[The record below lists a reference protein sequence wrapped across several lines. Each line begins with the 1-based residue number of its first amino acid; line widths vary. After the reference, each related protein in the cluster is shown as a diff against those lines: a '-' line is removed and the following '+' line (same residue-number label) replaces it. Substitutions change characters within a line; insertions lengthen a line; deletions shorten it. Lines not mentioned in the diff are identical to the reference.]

1 MMNNYKM
8 KSKYFSQQSYQFA
21 KIIETFKGRKV
32 AVIGHLRP
40 DGDCIGSVVALT
52 RLLHSLGI
60 EAVGVNQDPVP
71 QSLRVFVGD
80 TPLMIASELQSEDYI
95 AVTVDCADYKRIGDK
110 LMEMFPEIELNI
122 DHHISNKNY
131 ARNNIVIDSACATA
145 EILAGF
151 YLDNEYSFDT
161 CIAQN
166 LYIGIAT
173 DTGQFRFPST
183 TQATFEIARRLC
195 ENGANP
201 AVAATELYENE
212 SFEKIKLLQIFLG
225 SLQMKFNN
233 RVCVGLIENGVYE
246 DTGASIDDSEGLV
259 DYARAIK
266 GVDIGVLL
274 EDRKGFLKGSLR
286 AKNPFYRVDQ
296 VAKLFNGGG
305 HACAAG
311 LNVENSSIDEFLP
324 KLLSAIKNHLDALGN
339 P

>member
-1 MMNNYKM
+1 M
-8 KSKYFSQQSYQFA
+8 KNKYFSQQSYQFA

-60 EAVGVNQDPVP
+60 DAVGVNQDPVP

-80 TPLMIASELQSEDYI
+80 TPLMIASELQSEGYI

-183 TQATFEIARRLC
+183 TQATFEIARQLC

-212 SFEKIKLLQIFLG
+212 GFEKIKLLQIFLG

-324 KLLSAIKNHLDALGN
+324 KLLSAIKNHLDTLGN

>member
-8 KSKYFSQQSYQFA
+8 KNKYFSQQSYQFA
-21 KIIETFKGRKV
+21 KIIETFKGHRV
-32 AVIGHLRP
+32 AVIGHMRP
-40 DGDCIGSVVALT
+40 DGDCIGSIVAVT

-80 TPLMIASELQSEDYI
+80 TPLMIASELQSEGYI
-95 AVTVDCADYKRIGDK
+95 AVTVDCADYERIGDK
-110 LMEMFPEIELNI
+110 LMEMFSEIELNI

-183 TQATFEIARRLC
+183 TQSTFEIARQLC

-212 SFEKIKLLQIFLG
+212 GFEKIKLLQIFLG

-246 DTGASIDDSEGLV
+246 ETGASVDDSEGLV

-274 EDRKGFLKGSLR
+274 EDRKGFLKASLR

-296 VAKLFNGGG
+296 VAKLFDGGG

-324 KLLSAIKNHLDALGN
+324 KLLSAIKNHLDDLGN